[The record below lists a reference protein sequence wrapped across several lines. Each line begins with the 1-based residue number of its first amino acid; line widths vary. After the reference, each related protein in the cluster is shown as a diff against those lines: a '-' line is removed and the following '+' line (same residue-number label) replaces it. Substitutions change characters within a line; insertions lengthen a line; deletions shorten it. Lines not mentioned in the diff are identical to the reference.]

1 MVVGNLAS
9 EPLLPVSRPQPSGGS
24 FIKTQSLLASE
35 TPAMRKLR
43 KAAQEFEG
51 QLIASWWRSMKDS
64 ALASSDEDGPSGI
77 MSEMGIQAMSQAIA
91 SAGGLG
97 LASILVRYLQPMVN
111 AESGSQ
117 QGPGVAAPLAGSH
130 RM

>member
-1 MVVGNLAS
+1 MLVGNLGS
-9 EPLLPVSRPQPSGGS
+9 EPLTRLSGRQPSGAS
-24 FIKTQSLLASE
+24 VIKSESSVASE
-35 TPAMRKLR
+35 TPAIRKLR

-64 ALASSDEDGPSGI
+64 ALTSSDDDGPSGV

-111 AESGSQ
+111 AESGSRTGQ
-117 QGPGVAAPLAGSH
+117 SFAAPLVGSH
-130 RM
+130 RI